1 MSKVV
6 VITGGGNGFGKS
18 LVQAFLERNW
28 KVITTYHS
36 HSGEK
41 NLKNLKNINLA
52 YCYLDLAEDS
62 SIKEFIDFI
71 KNHASTINC
80 LVNNAATAR
89 YIGPILKVPIEN
101 WNNILKENFIS
112 QHSIILKLI
121 NENLISENGSIINIT
136 SRAASKPFNFLA
148 PYGVSKAA
156 LETYTLY
163 LANELREKFIRVNS
177 VGLSADTNLYRQHAQ
192 EKAQYGYMK
201 TLERIGNEYMPPA
214 EHSIYPVLFLA
225 SEKSRYITG
234 QHIEATTMEI
244 PLA

>member
-18 LVQAFLERNW
+18 LVQAFLEKNW

-41 NLKNLKNINLA
+41 NLKNIRNINFS
-52 YCYLDLAEDS
+52 YCYLDLAKDS

-71 KNHASTINC
+71 KNHVSTINC

-136 SRAASKPFNFLA
+136 SRAATKPFNFLA

-156 LETYTLY
+156 LETYTSY
-163 LANELREKFIRVNS
+163 LANELREKSIRVNS

-201 TLERIGNEYMPPA
+201 TLERIGTEYMPPA
-214 EHSIYPVLFLA
+214 GHSINTVIFLA
-225 SEKSRYITG
+225 SEK
-234 QHIEATTMEI
+234 
-244 PLA
+244 

>member
-41 NLKNLKNINLA
+41 NLKNIKNINLA

-121 NENLISENGSIINIT
+121 NENLIS
-136 SRAASKPFNFLA
+136 
-148 PYGVSKAA
+148 
-156 LETYTLY
+156 
-163 LANELREKFIRVNS
+163 
-177 VGLSADTNLYRQHAQ
+177 
-192 EKAQYGYMK
+192 
-201 TLERIGNEYMPPA
+201 
-214 EHSIYPVLFLA
+214 
-225 SEKSRYITG
+225 
-234 QHIEATTMEI
+234 
-244 PLA
+244 